1 MELSNK
7 YAVGCWSTEGKREDT
22 QWLGETTGK
31 FTWLTGVH
39 DYITDLFQSTIH
51 ASSLIQSLC
60 VGRRLECVDEV
71 HEGRPGL
78 CPSELGRGVDRHQG
92 TTYYCVLQL
101 CSRDSLF
108 GIIHIIS
115 YLSKLVIL
123 ANTLDLAHP

>member
-1 MELSNK
+1 M
-7 YAVGCWSTEGKREDT
+7 
-22 QWLGETTGK
+22 
-31 FTWLTGVH
+31 WLTGVH

-60 VGRRLECVDEV
+60 VCRRLECVDEV

-92 TTYYCVLQL
+92 TTYYAYYCVLQL

-123 ANTLDLAHP
+123 ANTLDLAYP

>member
-1 MELSNK
+1 M
-7 YAVGCWSTEGKREDT
+7 
-22 QWLGETTGK
+22 
-31 FTWLTGVH
+31 WLTGVH
-39 DYITDLFQSTIH
+39 DYITQDIDITDLFQSTIH